1 MSHDISQASQ
11 ETQQLK
17 NFNDSLTDLTK
28 WQLDL
33 MLSVS
38 SN

>member
-1 MSHDISQASQ
+1 MNHKMSQTSQ

-33 MLSVS
+33 MLPIS
-38 SN
+38 SY